1 MTIKELRKELQLTQT
16 QVSEIVNI
24 PLRTYKLYEND
35 PNKIGTMKYNHILS
49 KLEELSFIDEEHG
62 VLSLDK
68 IEEVVEKVLDNY
80 DVNFC
85 YLFGSYAKGT
95 ANEKSDIDLLID
107 TKVTGLEYFGLIE
120 ELRESLKKVVE
131 LLNIDQ
137 LHDNKVLMTEILKY
151 GIKIYDRK
159 EEW

>member
-159 EEW
+159 EE

>member
-1 MTIKELRKELQLTQT
+1 MTIKELRKELQLTQI
-16 QVSEIVNI
+16 QVSEIVNV

-35 PNKIGTMKYNHILS
+35 PNKIGSMKYNHILS
-49 KLEELSFIDEEHG
+49 KLEELCFIDEEHG
-62 VLSLDK
+62 ILSLDK
-68 IEEVVEKVLDNY
+68 IKEIIKIVLDKY

-95 ANEKSDIDLLID
+95 ATEKSDIDLLID

-120 ELRESLKKVVE
+120 DLRESLKKVVE

-137 LHDNKVLMTEILKY
+137 LYNNKVLMTEILKY

-159 EEW
+159 EGW